1 MDLIFQNESIIIP
14 LDQRQLLLKGTKLR
28 NTKWIIG
35 IIIIK
40 SIIIS
45 NSNCANNF
53 VYIKFN
59 IEGILLQKKFR
70 KI

>member
-35 IIIIK
+35 IIIYTGQTQ
-40 SIIIS
+40 
-45 NSNCANNF
+45 N
-53 VYIKFN
+53 
-59 IEGILLQKKFR
+59 
-70 KI
+70 